1 MAILARE
8 PISSLYSDLVGYL
21 NADKESSHDRDPDR
35 DPPSAA
41 ATVVRSV
48 TLVTADLNLEE
59 SVTTFFA
66 SLFPLVYHHAV
77 NPHLRDFSGDY
88 KSCLRATI
96 SEIQPF
102 GDVPRQVAQGIS
114 KTMEATRVLLQAL
127 NLGAEVLNSTDTLLM
142 TDSIDVSGA
151 QWSECHTALLRMSYC
166 PTCQGLTRPGLKP
179 CSGYCL
185 NVLRGCLTQ
194 HASELDLP
202 WNGFV
207 EATERLVV
215 AVRGHD
221 AAPSVVLNVE
231 EIIRSLDTKISEA
244 IMYAM
249 ENGPSLER
257 KVGGPALTKQTVTC
271 LVRVHVRFCYSCF
284 IRIHNIATV
293 CSMFFN
299 QLTATPGRYAQYF
312 MKPEAEVIIFAP
324 AEI

>member
-1 MAILARE
+1 MVCVSFLSDHVTGLARQSENKTLALFSQVYQRMAILARE
-8 PISSLYSDLVGYL
+8 PIATLYADLIGYL
-21 NADKESSHDRDPDR
+21 NVIKENGDGDKD
-35 DPPSAA
+35 A
-41 ATVVRSV
+41 ATSSTATIMPSI

-59 SVTTFFA
+59 SVTTYFA

-77 NPHLRDFSGDY
+77 NPHFRDFSTDY

-102 GDVPRQVAQGIS
+102 GDVPRQLAHSVA

-142 TDSIDVSGA
+142 TDSIDTAGASGS
-151 QWSECHTALLRMSYC
+151 QWSQCHTALLRMSYC
-166 PTCQGLTRPGLKP
+166 PTCQGLTRHVKP

-215 AVRGHD
+215 AVKGHD
-221 AAPSVVLNVE
+221 STPGIVLNVE
-231 EIIRSLDTKISEA
+231 EVIRNLDTRISEA

-249 ENGPSLER
+249 ENGPNLEKKVSLDLILFLC
-257 KVGGPALTKQTVTC
+257 A
-271 LVRVHVRFCYSCF
+271 
-284 IRIHNIATV
+284 
-293 CSMFFN
+293 
-299 QLTATPGRYAQYF
+299 
-312 MKPEAEVIIFAP
+312 
-324 AEI
+324 

>member
-1 MAILARE
+1 EHSSLENPSCQVGSAVTREFYLLDIWELCGSGVRIFQGLPQGQNHVTGLTRQSENKTLALFSQVYQRIAILARE
-8 PISSLYSDLVGYL
+8 PISALYADLIAYL
-21 NADKESSHDRDPDR
+21 NVIKENGDGDKDATATM
-35 DPPSAA
+35 PSI
-41 ATVVRSV
+41 

-59 SVTTFFA
+59 SVTTLFA

-77 NPHLRDFSGDY
+77 NSHLRDFSSDY

-102 GDVPRQVAQGIS
+102 GDVPRQLAHSVA

-127 NLGAEVLNSTDTLLM
+127 NLGAEVLNNTDTLLM
-142 TDSIDVSGA
+142 TDSIDTAGPGGS

-166 PTCQGLTRPGLKP
+166 PACQGLTRHVKP

-215 AVRGHD
+215 AVKGHD
-221 AAPSVVLNVE
+221 STPGIVLNVE
-231 EIIRSLDTKISEA
+231 EVIRNLDTRISEA

-249 ENGPSLER
+249 ENGPNLE
-257 KVGGPALTKQTVTC
+257 KK
-271 LVRVHVRFCYSCF
+271 
-284 IRIHNIATV
+284 
-293 CSMFFN
+293 
-299 QLTATPGRYAQYF
+299 
-312 MKPEAEVIIFAP
+312 
-324 AEI
+324 

>member
-1 MAILARE
+1 MATLATE
-8 PISSLYSDLVGYL
+8 PIASLYSDLIGYL
-21 NADKESSHDRDPDR
+21 NADQGSTHGR
-35 DPPSAA
+35 DPPAVA
-41 ATVVRSV
+41 NTVSPSV

-77 NPHLRDFSGDY
+77 NPHLRDFSDDY
-88 KSCLRATI
+88 KSCLRATL
-96 SEIQPF
+96 SEVQPF

-127 NLGAEVLNSTDTLLM
+127 NLGAEVLNNTDTLLM
-142 TDSIDVSGA
+142 TDSVDVG
-151 QWSECHTALLRMSYC
+151 ECHTALLRMSYC

-202 WNGFV
+202 WNGYV

-221 AAPSVVLNVE
+221 AASAVALNVE
-231 EIIRSLDTKISEA
+231 ELIRSLDTRISEA

-257 KVGGPALTKQTVTC
+257 KVGELWLCTPCVTLRKTAYHCNC
-271 LVRVHVRFCYSCF
+271 L
-284 IRIHNIATV
+284 
-293 CSMFFN
+293 
-299 QLTATPGRYAQYF
+299 
-312 MKPEAEVIIFAP
+312 
-324 AEI
+324 

>member
-1 MAILARE
+1 VAELARQSENKTVVLFNQVYQRMAILARE
-8 PISSLYSDLVGYL
+8 PIASLYSDLLSYL
-21 NADKESSHDRDPDR
+21 NADKESSHDRDVSKDAMS
-35 DPPSAA
+35 SAT
-41 ATVVRSV
+41 TVMPSV

-77 NPHLRDFSGDY
+77 NPHLRDFSSDY

-127 NLGAEVLNSTDTLLM
+127 NLGAEVLNNTDTLLM

-166 PTCQGLTRPGLKP
+166 PMCQGLTRPGLKP

-221 AAPSVVLNVE
+221 ADSAVALNVE
-231 EIIRSLDTKISEA
+231 EVIRSLDTRISEA

-257 KVGGPALTKQTVTC
+257 KVGPVL
-271 LVRVHVRFCYSCF
+271 
-284 IRIHNIATV
+284 
-293 CSMFFN
+293 
-299 QLTATPGRYAQYF
+299 
-312 MKPEAEVIIFAP
+312 
-324 AEI
+324 

>member
-1 MAILARE
+1 VADLARQSENKTVVLFNQVYQRMAILARE
-8 PISSLYSDLVGYL
+8 PIASLYSDLLSYL
-21 NADKESSHDRDPDR
+21 NADKESSHDRDVSKDAMS
-35 DPPSAA
+35 SAT
-41 ATVVRSV
+41 TVMPSV

-77 NPHLRDFSGDY
+77 NPHLRDFSSDY

-102 GDVPRQVAQGIS
+102 GDIPRQVALGIS

-127 NLGAEVLNSTDTLLM
+127 NLGAEVLNNTDTLLM

-166 PTCQGLTRPGLKP
+166 PMCQGLTRPGLKP

-221 AAPSVVLNVE
+221 VDSAVALNVE
-231 EIIRSLDTKISEA
+231 EVIRSLDTRISEA

-257 KVGGPALTKQTVTC
+257 KVGPVL
-271 LVRVHVRFCYSCF
+271 
-284 IRIHNIATV
+284 
-293 CSMFFN
+293 
-299 QLTATPGRYAQYF
+299 
-312 MKPEAEVIIFAP
+312 
-324 AEI
+324 

>member
-8 PISSLYSDLVGYL
+8 PIASLYSDLIGYL
-21 NADKESSHDRDPDR
+21 NADKESGHDREPDAEQ
-35 DPPSAA
+35 PSAV
-41 ATVVRSV
+41 ATSSPSV

-59 SVTTFFA
+59 SVTSFFT

-77 NPHLRDFSGDY
+77 NPHLRDFSNDY
-88 KSCLRATI
+88 KSCLRATM

-102 GDVPRQVAQGIS
+102 GDVPRQAAQGIS

-127 NLGAEVLNSTDTLLM
+127 NLGAEVLNNTDTLLM
-142 TDSIDVSGA
+142 TDSIDARGA

-166 PTCQGLTRPGLKP
+166 PMCQGLTRPGLKP

-221 AAPSVVLNVE
+221 PAPTVVLNVE
-231 EIIRSLDTKISEA
+231 EVIRSLDTRISEA

-257 KVGGPALTKQTVTC
+257 KV
-271 LVRVHVRFCYSCF
+271 R
-284 IRIHNIATV
+284 
-293 CSMFFN
+293 
-299 QLTATPGRYAQYF
+299 
-312 MKPEAEVIIFAP
+312 AP
-324 AEI
+324 C

>member
-8 PISSLYSDLVGYL
+8 PISSLYSDLL
-21 NADKESSHDRDPDR
+21 
-35 DPPSAA
+35 
-41 ATVVRSV
+41 ATVMPSV

-77 NPHLRDFSGDY
+77 NPHLRDFSSDY

-96 SEIQPF
+96 SEVQPF
-102 GDVPRQVAQGIS
+102 GDIPRQLAHGVA

-142 TDSIDVSGA
+142 TDSVDGSSGVNGA

-166 PTCQGLTRPGLKP
+166 PTCQGLTRAGLKA

-207 EATERLVV
+207 EAIERLVV
-215 AVRGHD
+215 AVKGHD
-221 AAPSVVLNVE
+221 STPAIVLNVE
-231 EIIRSLDTKISEA
+231 EVVRSLDTRISEA

-249 ENGPSLER
+249 ENGPNLEKKFLPVVLYWSETWSLGLER
-257 KVGGPALTKQTVTC
+257 NRLRVFDNRQLRRISGPKRDETTGGCRNLNNEE
-271 LVRVHVRFCYSCF
+271 L
-284 IRIHNIATV
+284 HN
-293 CSMFFN
+293 
-299 QLTATPGRYAQYF
+299 L
-312 MKPEAEVIIFAP
+312 
-324 AEI
+324 